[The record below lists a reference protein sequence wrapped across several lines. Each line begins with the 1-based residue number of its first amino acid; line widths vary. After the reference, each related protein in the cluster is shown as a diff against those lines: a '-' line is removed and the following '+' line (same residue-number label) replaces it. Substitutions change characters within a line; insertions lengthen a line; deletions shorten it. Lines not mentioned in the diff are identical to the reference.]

1 MSEIIEHNSQYKT
14 RVKTEDG
21 KLYAHTIFN
30 DDKSLEQN
38 NKIRL
43 SGMLDRA
50 KLSLHDN
57 EDVRA
62 AISCPS
68 TLQWL
73 IFKKKHFD
81 TYKMIM
87 DRTSEHTRMK
97 GIKQLEI
104 LHPDWV
110 IYSRL

>member
-1 MSEIIEHNSQYKT
+1 MSEVVEHNKQYKT

-30 DDKSLEQN
+30 DDQSLEQN

-50 KLSLHDN
+50 KLNLHDN
-57 EDVRA
+57 EDIRA

-68 TLQWL
+68 VFQWS

-81 TYKMIM
+81 TYKML
-87 DRTSEHTRMK
+87 TSKEEVQRIK
-97 GIKQLEI
+97 GIRQLEI

-110 IYSRL
+110 IYSRT

>member
-1 MSEIIEHNSQYKT
+1 VSEIIEHNSQYRT

-50 KLSLHDN
+50 KLNLHDN
-57 EDVRA
+57 EDVRG

-68 TLQWL
+68 SLQWS
-73 IFKKKHFD
+73 IFKKKHLD
-81 TYKMIM
+81 TYKLIM
-87 DRTSEHTRMK
+87 SKDESDRMK
-97 GIKQLEI
+97 GMAQIEI
-104 LHPDWV
+104 LEPSWV
-110 IYSRL
+110 IYSRT